1 MKIAKTGFQIIVV
14 TVAVFSMATIG
25 AYTLAQPTEQVI
37 KITAKK
43 FDYTPSEITLKKGVP
58 VIVELTT
65 SDILMGFNVPELGIR
80 ADIIPG
86 QVARIRLVPQK
97 TGSFPFHCDIFCG
110 IGHED
115 MQGVITVT
123 D

>member
-1 MKIAKTGFQIIVV
+1 MNSEQTRLQIIAVTIAVV
-14 TVAVFSMATIG
+14 LMATVGTYGI
-25 AYTLAQPTEQVI
+25 AQPAEQVI

-43 FDYTPSEITLKKGVP
+43 FDYTPSGITLKKGVP
-58 VIVELTT
+58 VILELTT
-65 SDILMGFNVPELGIR
+65 SDILMGFNLPDLGIR
-80 ADIIPG
+80 TDIIPG
-86 QVARIRLVPQK
+86 QLARVRLVPQK

-115 MQGVITVT
+115 MQGIITVT